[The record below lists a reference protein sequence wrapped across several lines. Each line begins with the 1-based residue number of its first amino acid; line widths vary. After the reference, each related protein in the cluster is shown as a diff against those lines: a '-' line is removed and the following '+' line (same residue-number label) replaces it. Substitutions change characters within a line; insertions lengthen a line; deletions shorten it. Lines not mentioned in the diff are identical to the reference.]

1 MIRWPGILIVL
12 GVLVGNAALAQDEEQ
27 SARDLITRR
36 QFTEARAIYQRL
48 SSDDPQNLDY
58 QIWIARLSAWLHE
71 YAPALEI
78 YDSVLQREPR
88 NSEAMV
94 GKAYVYMWQQR
105 FVEAG
110 EVLARA
116 GQSSPDNTDVLM
128 AQARLLHYQN
138 RNSAARERLLRA
150 LEVDP
155 KNQEARELD
164 AELGRAH
171 PFELRLGYVHD
182 RFSFAAP
189 GNMGELD
196 ASYLGENGGRIGL
209 QYEEWSRFNE
219 RDRRGGFNFSR
230 RYGMKWWL
238 RGGAMWGPGATVVP
252 RGEYTAGISRT
263 LPHRFVLDGDYRYL
277 GFKAA
282 DAHIAAPALSYYFAK
297 PRWIQVTSYSAWARL
312 GAKQHFS
319 NSWLFR
325 YYQQVARPLR
335 LHAGYARGN
344 ESFEAFSI
352 DKLAVFEANTYLA
365 GADVDLSRTYAAGIF
380 CVHQRRSNGFRETSA
395 GFSLTLRK

>member
-1 MIRWPGILIVL
+1 VIRWPGILIVL
-12 GVLVGNAALAQDEEQ
+12 GVLSGSAALGQDEEQ
-27 SARDLITRR
+27 SARGLITRR
-36 QFTEARAIYQRL
+36 QFAEARAIYQRL

-71 YAPALEI
+71 YAPALET
-78 YDSVLQREPR
+78 YDRVLQREPR
-88 NSEAMV
+88 NTEAMV

-105 FVEAG
+105 FAEAG

-116 GQSSPDNTDVLM
+116 GQLSPDNTEVLI
-128 AQARLLHYQN
+128 AQARLLRNHN
-138 RNSAARERLLRA
+138 RNRAARERLLRA
-150 LEVDP
+150 LNVDP
-155 KNQEARELD
+155 QNQEARELD
-164 AELGRAH
+164 AELGRSH

-182 RFSFAAP
+182 NFSFAAP
-189 GNMGELD
+189 GDAGELN
-196 ASYLGENGGRIGL
+196 ASYVGEEGRVGL

-219 RDRRGGFNFSR
+219 RDRRAGFNFSR
-230 RYGMKWWL
+230 RYGGKWWL
-238 RGGAMWGPGATVVP
+238 RGGAMWGPGATVVA
-252 RGEYTAGISRT
+252 RGEYTGGISRT

-282 DAHIAAPALSYYFAK
+282 EAHIAEPSLSYYFAK
-297 PRWIQVTSYSAWARL
+297 PRWIQVTSYSAWTRV
-312 GAKQHFS
+312 GTSGHFT

-325 YYQQVARPLR
+325 YYQQVTRPLR

-344 ESFEAFSI
+344 ESFEALSI
-352 DKLAVFEANTYLA
+352 DKLSVFEANTYLA
-365 GADVDLSRTYAAGIF
+365 GADVDFSRTLTAGLF